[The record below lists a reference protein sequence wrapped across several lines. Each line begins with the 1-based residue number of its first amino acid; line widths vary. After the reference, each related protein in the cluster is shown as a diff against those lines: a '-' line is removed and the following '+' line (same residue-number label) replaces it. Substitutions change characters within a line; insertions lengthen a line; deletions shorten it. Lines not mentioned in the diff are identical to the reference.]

1 MICAV
6 IFKRKKIQNDHCGFI
21 SAMFDWLIFEVN
33 RNIWRKNFIFK
44 IN

>member
-21 SAMFDWLIFEVN
+21 SGILDWLIFEGN
-33 RNIWRKNFIFK
+33 RNIRKKNINIIF
-44 IN
+44 